1 MLVKR
6 IMQVLRNLFGL
17 NKKIS
22 WEEIACKNSS
32 DKGVTLDEYLK
43 VNYEDDKEVATNDFL
58 NGKRI
63 YAKRIVTT
71 QKITGSTSGTTLS
84 IPHGISNYDEIWVDL
99 SNSYM
104 INANKRSVPIVSTYY
119 VNTTQN
125 EFLSVT
131 VDGSDVLIMSG
142 GGWGTDWKKVVLVK
156 YTKK

>member
-32 DKGVTLDEYLK
+32 DKSVTLDEYLK

>member
-6 IMQVLRNLFGL
+6 IMQVLRNLFEL

-32 DKGVTLDEYLK
+32 DKSVTLDEYLK

-119 VNTTQN
+119 VDTTQN
-125 EFLSVT
+125 EFVSVAI
-131 VDGSDVLIMSG
+131 DDSNILIMCK